1 VVGETGIVV
10 CRHEGLSDLETME
23 QFIQGFIVLALLEIC
38 TADVEVVAFKK
49 VSRFHVSLN
58 QHAYIAALRLC
69 GP

>member
-1 VVGETGIVV
+1 L
-10 CRHEGLSDLETME
+10 GLSNLETIE
-23 QFIQGFIVLALLEIC
+23 QFIKGFLVFALLEIC

-49 VSRFHVSLN
+49 VSRFHVPLN